1 MKSGA
6 QFYTIREFCKTPEAL
21 AESMRKVAD
30 IGYTTIQ
37 LSGVCEYDAQWMKE
51 QLAATGLEC
60 VVTHIGAAKLQ
71 EQPDKVCADHKI
83 FGCSNVGLG
92 YFDFRKMAPEEA
104 YPQFLELY
112 KPVAKKIK
120 DNGLYFM
127 YHNHDGE
134 FKTYEGQTILRRIAQ
149 DFSPEELGIIVDT
162 YWVQKGGANPAE
174 YIRELAGRVPCIHLK
189 DYAYGAEMAVVGE
202 GNINFQAVIAAAE
215 DAGTQYLLVEQ
226 DDCHGEDPFEC
237 LKRSYQNL
245 RALGVE

>member
-1 MKSGA
+1 MRSGA

-30 IGYTTIQ
+30 IGYTKIQ
-37 LSGVCEYDAQWMKE
+37 LSGVCAYDAQWMKE

-60 VVTHIGAAKLQ
+60 VVTHVAIPKLR
-71 EQPDKVCADHKI
+71 EQLDEVCADHKV

-92 YFDFRKMAPEEA
+92 MFDFRKMDPEEA
-104 YPQFLELY
+104 YPQFLELC
-112 KPVAKKIK
+112 KPVAQKLKE
-120 DNGLYFM
+120 NGLYFM

-134 FKTYEGQTILRRIAQ
+134 FKNYRGQTILRQIAQ
-149 DFSPEELGIIVDT
+149 DFPADELGVIVDT

-174 YIRELAGRVPCIHLK
+174 YIRELAGRVPCIHVK

-202 GNINFQAVIAAAE
+202 GNINFEAVIAAAE

-226 DDCHGEDPFEC
+226 DKCNGEDPFAC

-245 RALGVE
+245 RALGLE

>member
-30 IGYTTIQ
+30 IGYTKIQ

-60 VVTHIGAAKLQ
+60 VVTHVAIPKLR
-71 EQPDKVCADHKI
+71 EQLDKVCADHKVI
-83 FGCSNVGLG
+83 GCRNVGLG
-92 YFDFRKMAPEEA
+92 MFDFRKMDPEEA
-104 YPQFLELY
+104 YPQFLELCQ
-112 KPVAKKIK
+112 PVAQKLKE
-120 DNGLYFM
+120 NGLYFM

-134 FKTYEGQTILRRIAQ
+134 FKGYRGRTILRQIAQ
-149 DFSPEELGIIVDT
+149 DFPADELGVIVDT

-202 GNINFQAVIAAAE
+202 GNINFEAVIAAAE

-226 DDCHGEDPFEC
+226 DRCNGEDPFEC

-245 RALGVE
+245 RSLGVE